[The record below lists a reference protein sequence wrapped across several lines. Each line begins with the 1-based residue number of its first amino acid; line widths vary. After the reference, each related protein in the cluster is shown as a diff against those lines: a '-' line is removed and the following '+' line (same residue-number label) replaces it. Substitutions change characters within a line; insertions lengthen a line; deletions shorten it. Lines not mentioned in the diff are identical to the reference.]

1 MSSDLIV
8 IKAKIKEV
16 TGSHSISSDFVETL
30 NEKVKKLI
38 EESIVRAEA
47 NGRRTIMGKDV

>member
-38 EESIVRAEA
+38 EEAIARAEA

>member
-16 TGSHSISSDFVETL
+16 TGDHSISSDFVQAL
-30 NEKVKKLI
+30 NRKVKDLI
-38 EESIVRAEA
+38 EDAIVRAEA
-47 NGRRTIMGKDV
+47 NGRRTVMGRDI

>member
-16 TGSHSISSDFVETL
+16 TGGYSVSSDFVDVL

-38 EESIVRAEA
+38 EEAIIRAEA
-47 NGRRTIMGKDV
+47 NGRRTVMGRDI